1 MLKLVDSVDNLVLGI
16 LQFLLSDHIEFLGLF
31 EIELKL
37 FTFTI
42 SLALL
47 VFLPVFNTLLVPLLH
62 EASIALQLVDLDS
75 AHLLLPHGGDL
86 LILGITACGE
96 VRLGL
101 LLFIKLLQVRFHIE
115 LLLRLVERVDA
126 CFEELVL
133 DTVVFFFGI
142 GDFLSGLVVA
152 ELTSLGEH
160 CDVCCRVDLFQAH
173 LELVEQSESK
183 ATLPLHDLVDHLGVE
198 LDIEVA
204 Q

>member
-1 MLKLVDSVDNLVLGI
+1 VLKLVDSIDHLVLRI
-16 LQFLLSDHIEFLGLF
+16 LQLLLGNHIEFLSLF
-31 EIELKL
+31 KVELKL
-37 FTFTI
+37 FTLTI

-47 VFLPVFNTLLVPLLH
+47 VFLPVFNALLVPLLH
-62 EASIALQLVDLDS
+62 EASIALKLVDLDS

-86 LILGITACGE
+86 LILRITARGE

-101 LLFIKLLQVRFHIE
+101 LLFLKLLQVRLHVE
-115 LLLRLVERVDA
+115 LLLGLVERVDA

-152 ELTSLGEH
+152 ELASLGKH

-173 LELVEQSESK
+173 LELVEQTESK
-183 ATLPLHDLVDHLGVE
+183 ATLPLHDLVDHL
-198 LDIEVA
+198 
-204 Q
+204 